1 MKVNKERKKKTVS
14 KTQEQNKRKKE
25 RWGGRREKDDTRMG
39 SKRTGE
45 VCISK
50 SMRRDGR
57 PPLGMGVSQDN
68 GEKDI
73 DEGGRGRRAGAGS
86 SKES

>member
-1 MKVNKERKKKTVS
+1 
-14 KTQEQNKRKKE
+14 
-25 RWGGRREKDDTRMG
+25 MG